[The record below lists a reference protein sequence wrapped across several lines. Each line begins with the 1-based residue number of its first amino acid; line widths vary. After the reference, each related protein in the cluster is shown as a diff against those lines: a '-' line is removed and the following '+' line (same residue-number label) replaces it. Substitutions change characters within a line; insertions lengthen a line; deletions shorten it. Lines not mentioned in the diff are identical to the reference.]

1 MIRKFVLAAAAFV
14 AAGAFATLGSSEAEA
29 KPKWKHKHHG
39 YHHGG
44 PPPWAPAH
52 GYRRKH
58 ERSYSYRRSYDGP
71 RGYYAPRWR
80 Y

>member
-1 MIRKFVLAAAAFV
+1 MRSVVLAAAAL
-14 AAGAFATLGSSEAEA
+14 AAVATLVTAGSTTAEA
-29 KPKWKHKHHG
+29 KPKWKGGHHG
-39 YHHGG
+39 YHRGG

-58 ERSYSYRRSYDGP
+58 ERGYSYRRGYDGP
-71 RGYYAPRWR
+71 RWR